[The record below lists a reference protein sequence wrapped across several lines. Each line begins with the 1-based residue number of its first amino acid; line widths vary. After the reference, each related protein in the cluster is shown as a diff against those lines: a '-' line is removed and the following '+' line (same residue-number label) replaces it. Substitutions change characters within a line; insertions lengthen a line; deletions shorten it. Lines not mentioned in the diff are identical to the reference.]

1 MSVASLIDAFSTE
14 IISNISGE
22 PILVY
27 ALILEP
33 VSLSLSSLLSMQN
46 LSQKDRNSISG
57 SSSRVQ
63 SPELSQLM
71 TQQPSV
77 AQNLREIVL
86 SKRLAGS
93 FAHLVDHETGG
104 FSLDLIKMIGF
115 KLAVLLKFFSMH
127 GLRLLHGKL
136 SAKNVF
142 FKHNFL
148 MEAPFNAN
156 DDNLSTEDALRIA
169 SDVRIVDFSNSCFID
184 DLLSNQNL
192 GAQHRDRKD

>member
-1 MSVASLIDAFSTE
+1 M
-14 IISNISGE
+14 
-22 PILVY
+22 
-27 ALILEP
+27 
-33 VSLSLSSLLSMQN
+33 
-46 LSQKDRNSISG
+46 
-57 SSSRVQ
+57 
-63 SPELSQLM
+63 
-71 TQQPSV
+71 
-77 AQNLREIVL
+77 REIVL

-104 FSLDLIKMIGF
+104 LSLNLIKMIGF

-142 FKHNFL
+142 FKQNFL